1 MFTPSVVNPI
11 LIAIFIIFYHT
22 NTKATFGSHKVLKK
36 EKNVKENGFSY
47 LVSLQKIRKK
57 IKYN

>member
-36 EKNVKENGFSY
+36 EKNVKENGFFIFGF
-47 LVSLQKIRKK
+47 VTENTKENKI
-57 IKYN
+57 

>member
-1 MFTPSVVNPI
+1 MYTPSVVNPI

-36 EKNVKENGFSY
+36 EKNVKENGFFIFGF
-47 LVSLQKIRKK
+47 VIENTKENQI
-57 IKYN
+57 